1 MSEVLTNEQR
11 YKTPKE
17 RGKAFTEWCCC
28 HSSCRTCEIDKFTHD
43 SKGEGCL
50 FYWLALEADEEKP
63 EPCPFCGKEVVVG
76 FSENIHKEKYRQV
89 WCSDGERCG
98 YECVMKKTEEEAI
111 AAHNRVCRAVEAVKK
126 GDVK

>member
-1 MSEVLTNEQR
+1 MNNEKQEAVSGNAAKMR
-11 YKTPKE
+11 EALKQILDRVNSLNEDCGVDP
-17 RGKAFTEWCCC
+17 
-28 HSSCRTCEIDKFTHD
+28 IDVRD
-43 SKGEGCL
+43 L
-50 FYWLALEADEEKP
+50 ARAALEADEEKP

-111 AAHNRVCRAVEAVKK
+111 AAHNRVCRAVEAV
-126 GDVK
+126 